1 MLLLYFK
8 ACNNAKLYPSDA
20 LSSKKALELA
30 SLYQKDLTSDSD
42 KEIREYSEIINH
54 LFTTKEIERFVP
66 VKARHT
72 FFDQREQHTTRLV
85 ALSPSPAAVTQ
96 SISNLVK
103 LKITT
108 GSVRKRNIIPLKE
121 NLNAVALHFTFGEF
135 SAVLGSDLEVSVNP
149 HTGWRA
155 VLSDKIITELSLI
168 KSSVFKVP
176 HHGSQ
181 NGHHQ
186 SVWDDMLIAK
196 PLSVTTPYSPSNLP
210 TPQDIARIKQLS
222 SEFWITKDPQSNK
235 KIKRDSMVEREYKSV
250 VLKRKTI
257 NDRMG
262 HIQIRST
269 LQGDI
274 SIATNNTS
282 MKL

>member
-1 MLLLYFK
+1 MHVPFNKPYTTGK
-8 ACNNAKLYPSDA
+8 
-20 LSSKKALELA
+20 ELN
-30 SLYQKDLTSDSD
+30 YIQDSI
-42 KEIREYSEIINH
+42 KEFPELDSEIINH

-155 VLSDKIITELSLI
+155 VLSDKIITEL
-168 KSSVFKVP
+168 
-176 HHGSQ
+176 
-181 NGHHQ
+181 
-186 SVWDDMLIAK
+186 
-196 PLSVTTPYSPSNLP
+196 
-210 TPQDIARIKQLS
+210 
-222 SEFWITKDPQSNK
+222 
-235 KIKRDSMVEREYKSV
+235 
-250 VLKRKTI
+250 RK
-257 NDRMG
+257 
-262 HIQIRST
+262 
-269 LQGDI
+269 
-274 SIATNNTS
+274 
-282 MKL
+282 